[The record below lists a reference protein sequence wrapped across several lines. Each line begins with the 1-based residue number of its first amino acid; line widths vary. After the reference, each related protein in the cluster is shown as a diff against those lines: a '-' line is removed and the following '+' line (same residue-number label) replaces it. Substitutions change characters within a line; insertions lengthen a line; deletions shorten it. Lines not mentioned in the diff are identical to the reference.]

1 MIFICCIAHCILSLK
16 KTNLIIVI
24 KRKEHALRCPYR
36 TRARARVM
44 GEVEEVQEQM
54 KADTK
59 ASKEKMAI
67 MMEAMM
73 SIKEII
79 KVSVVAIATTSTI
92 VEVDL
97 NPHMATTK

>member
-1 MIFICCIAHCILSLK
+1 
-16 KTNLIIVI
+16 
-24 KRKEHALRCPYR
+24 
-36 TRARARVM
+36 M
-44 GEVEEVQEQM
+44 GEVEEVQEKM
-54 KADTK
+54 KADME
-59 ASKEKMAI
+59 AMKEKMAT

-97 NPHMATTK
+97 TPP

>member
-1 MIFICCIAHCILSLK
+1 
-16 KTNLIIVI
+16 
-24 KRKEHALRCPYR
+24 
-36 TRARARVM
+36 
-44 GEVEEVQEQM
+44 M
-54 KADTK
+54 KADPK